1 MAVRRTWLV
10 VLVCVAAGSLL
21 FATSGCTSQVTAA
34 QISSDPERYYG
45 KVVSVEGMVSD
56 GYSVAGYALYR
67 LEDATGDIW
76 VVSRSGGPG
85 NGSAI
90 RVKGRVNSPVDIGLF
105 SIGTHVAEDVREPLE

>member
-1 MAVRRTWLV
+1 
-10 VLVCVAAGSLL
+10 
-21 FATSGCTSQVTAA
+21 VTAA

-76 VVSRSGGPG
+76 VVSMSGGPA

-90 RVKGRVNSPVDIGLF
+90 RVKGRVNAPVDIGLF
-105 SIGTHVAEDVREPLE
+105 SVGTHVAEDAREPLE